1 MARRSRSLLAL
12 GRAQEALKD
21 IIDGRAKL
29 QATGA
34 LTTIPSYRTSLAQ
47 ALVKA
52 GRPTDGLAQ
61 LDEAESQIEATQ
73 ERWTEVDMHH
83 ARGELLISLGDSVL
97 AEQILQRAIAVA
109 T

>member
-1 MARRSRSLLAL
+1 LAL

-21 IIDGRAKL
+21 IIDGLAKL

-34 LTTIPSYRTSLAQ
+34 LTTVPSYRTSLAQ

-61 LDEAESQIEATQ
+61 LDEAERQIEATQ
-73 ERWTEVDMHH
+73 ERWSEADMHH
-83 ARGELLISLGDSVL
+83 ARGELLISLGD
-97 AEQILQRAIAVA
+97 
-109 T
+109 